1 MVMFVSQG
9 SFARS
14 DKLRRLIKR
23 FFVGIASRSVRNFP
37 SGGAS
42 FYGPAES
49 S

>member
-1 MVMFVSQG
+1 MVIFVSQG
-9 SFARS
+9 SFC
-14 DKLRRLIKR
+14 KLRQVEKINKAV
-23 FFVGIASRSVRNFP
+23 FVGIASRSIRNWP